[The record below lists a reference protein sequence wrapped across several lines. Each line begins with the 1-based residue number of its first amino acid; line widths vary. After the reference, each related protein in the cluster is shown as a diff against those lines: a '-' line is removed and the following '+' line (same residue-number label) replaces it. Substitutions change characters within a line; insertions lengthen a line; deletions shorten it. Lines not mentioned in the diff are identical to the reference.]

1 MSCEMSHNSSAL
13 SLSVLVILPYLPRQ
27 DITQTYKFFELL
39 SRYLPQEKRCKPR
52 WFIAFFF

>member
-1 MSCEMSHNSSAL
+1 MSHNSSAL